1 MVIPLPLFS
10 PCAEKENEI
19 YLESNIYIMDAN
31 GENIRILPAS
41 SEKGDFDPAWSPDG
55 KRLAFTSLRTDRP
68 HIFTFNFEDESVEE
82 LSDTRFSDIQPSWSP
97 DGTQL
102 AFVRNIVYNHI
113 YIMSEK
119 GFTQFQFSSDGNVND
134 YWPEWSPDGTYII
147 YGRSSIDPAIPYLVR
162 LDFDDKNTGNEVRI
176 TADGEN
182 PISPIY
188 DAAFSYDGQW
198 IAFES
203 WPDGRNHDIFI
214 LSIDGEQLFRLTNDP
229 GYDFQPDWRP
239 VLNP

>member
-1 MVIPLPLFS
+1 
-10 PCAEKENEI
+10 
-19 YLESNIYIMDAN
+19 
-31 GENIRILPAS
+31 
-41 SEKGDFDPAWSPDG
+41 
-55 KRLAFTSLRTDRP
+55 
-68 HIFTFNFEDESVEE
+68 
-82 LSDTRFSDIQPSWSP
+82 
-97 DGTQL
+97 
-102 AFVRNIVYNHI
+102 
-113 YIMSEK
+113 MSEK

-134 YWPEWSPDGTYII
+134 YWPEWSPDGSYII

-162 LDFDDKNTGNEVRI
+162 LNYDERNTGNEIRI
-176 TADGEN
+176 TSTGEN

-198 IAFES
+198 LAFES

-239 VLNP
+239 VINP